1 MVRCRFAPSPT
12 GNLHVGGVRT
22 ALFNWLFA
30 KNQSGNFVLRI
41 EDTDT
46 ERSEKK
52 FEDQIFASMKWCGL
66 DWSEGPDIGGPYGP
80 YRQSERVELGIYD
93 RFARELVEK
102 GAAYYAVYHRDDPE
116 NVLRTSNERPT
127 DLSADETCT
136 IKFKI
141 PAGVTEF
148 FDLSKGDMSFENE
161 NFGDFVI
168 VKSNG
173 FPTYNFAVVV
183 YDHLMEIT
191 HVFRGEDHLT
201 NTPRQIM
208 MYSAL
213 GWEHPVFMHIPLIL
227 GSDRAPLSKRHG
239 HTSVDHFRSEG
250 YLSVGL
256 MNYLALLGWTVDQ
269 EIFDYHEKVKDF
281 VPSDIS
287 NKGVV
292 FDYEKLEWINGK
304 HMRLMEPE
312 RLLAEFGLWLKYTGR
327 FDYYASVE
335 SEPFYALEV
344 ISMCRE
350 KINTIEQLYDFSIP
364 FFSEEIDYQEEYVVK
379 YLENGWSKDLI
390 AAAIRR
396 FEGADD
402 WSVEGVERVIR
413 DIAEEKITSKKNTF
427 QLLRGGVTGRLV
439 TPGLFETISILGRDR
454 VLDRLENLLELVEY
468 EEGDFSS

>member
-30 KNQSGNFVLRI
+30 KNQKGSFILRI

-46 ERSEKK
+46 ERSEKR
-52 FEDQIFASMKWCGL
+52 FEDQIFSSMRWCGL
-66 DWSEGPDIGGPYGP
+66 DWSEGPDIGGKYGP
-80 YRQSERVELGIYD
+80 YRQSERVELGVYD
-93 RFARELVEK
+93 EYAQELVK
-102 GAAYYAVYHRDDPE
+102 RGAAYYAVYSRSDPE
-116 NVLRTSNERPT
+116 NALRISSQKPENLG
-127 DLSADETCT
+127 DDEVFTV
-136 IKFKI
+136 KFKI
-141 PAGVTEF
+141 PQGSTQF
-148 FDLSKGDMSFENE
+148 NDLSKGEMSFENE
-161 NFGDFVI
+161 NFGDFII

-183 YDHLMEIT
+183 DDHLMEIS

-201 NTPRQIM
+201 NTPRQLMI
-208 MYSAL
+208 YRAL
-213 GWEHPVFMHIPLIL
+213 DWEPPTFMHIPLIL

-304 HMRLMEPE
+304 HMRLIDSE
-312 RLLAEFGLWLKYTGR
+312 RLCAQFGLWLKFTGR
-327 FDYYASVE
+327 FDYYASLE
-335 SEPFYALEV
+335 SDSHYMCEV
-344 ISMCRE
+344 LSMCRE
-350 KINTIEQLYDFSIP
+350 KVNTMEQLYDFSLP
-364 FFSEEIDYQEEYVVK
+364 FFVEVIDYQEEYVMK
-379 YLENGWSKDLI
+379 YLKNDWSKDLV
-390 AAAIRR
+390 AAAIRA
-396 FEGADD
+396 FEEATD
-402 WSVEGVERVIR
+402 WSVEGAERTIR
-413 DIAEEKITSKKNTF
+413 GLADMKITSKKNTF
-427 QLLRGGVTGRLV
+427 QLLRGSVTGRLV
-439 TPGLFETISILGRDR
+439 TPGLFETFSVLGRDR
-454 VLDRLENLLELVEY
+454 VIERLESLLEMIEY